1 MENYCDFCE
10 GEDSCTCVAFDPA
23 KLAASEAKMK
33 DVKVCDL
40 KSDTGD
46 CEACGA

>member
-1 MENYCDFCE
+1 MNDCDFCE
-10 GEDSCTCVAFDPA
+10 GSDCTCVALDTE
-23 KLAASEAKMK
+23 KLSQADAKME